1 MRVFCLCVYSFVI
14 CWFPLGVFGAHFVLL
29 GATLGF
35 LLGAFGAPW
44 APKGPSLASLW
55 SPFGSLGTP
64 WGHLGHLGLPRGA
77 WDDFGSKMD
86 VQFRANGSQVARLRT
101 KSDLAEFSA
110 GSGGRRGSAQWAQSG
125 ARAAAPN
132 PTSLAPGAR
141 MTVVKHT
148 PSNKLQVYMYWYPQA
163 LVLLNRLAVGFLF
176 VGKRRAFFKQVQR

>member
-1 MRVFCLCVYSFVI
+1 MRVFCLCVYSFLI
-14 CWFPLGVFGAHFVLL
+14 CWFPWDVFGTHFAVL

-64 WGHLGHLGLPRGA
+64 WGHWGHLGLPRGA
-77 WDDFGSKMD
+77 WDDLGSQMD
-86 VQFRANGSQVARLRT
+86 VQFRTNGSQVTRLRT

-110 GSGGRRGSAQWAQSG
+110 FRRVSAQWAQSAAG
-125 ARAAAPN
+125 AAAPN

-141 MTVVKHT
+141 MT
-148 PSNKLQVYMYWYPQA
+148 
-163 LVLLNRLAVGFLF
+163 
-176 VGKRRAFFKQVQR
+176 